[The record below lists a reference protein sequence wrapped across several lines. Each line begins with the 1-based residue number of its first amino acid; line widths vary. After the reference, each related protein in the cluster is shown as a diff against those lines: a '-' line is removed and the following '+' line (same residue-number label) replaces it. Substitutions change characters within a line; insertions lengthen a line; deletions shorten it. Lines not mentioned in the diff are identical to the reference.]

1 MKQSISFSDLAVK
14 LFLVSLLVAIG
25 CAAPEAPYRVFILA
39 GQSNMVGSGEVA
51 ALDSAARALPA
62 NVTLFDHGLRAN
74 LEQRAHRFGPELTF
88 AQRLAEVFP
97 EDAILLIKY
106 AVGGSSLFD
115 WAPDWS
121 EADAQITGNP
131 AFGPLYDKMMDRVA
145 AITSGKAVR
154 FEAVLWMQGER
165 DARIPRAGKDYYV
178 HFETLITRLRNDLN
192 TPALPILFGRVN
204 PPPERYPARD
214 LVNEAQEKIAVDLA
228 FTYLV
233 DTDGLSKLDDDLH
246 YNTEGQQALG
256 RRFADTYLNLLRR

>member
-1 MKQSISFSDLAVK
+1 MKQSISFPELAVK
-14 LFLVSLLVAIG
+14 LFLVSLLVATG
-25 CAAPEAPYRVFILA
+25 CAASEAPYRVFILA

-51 ALDSAARALPA
+51 ALDSAERALPA
-62 NVTLFDHGLRAN
+62 NVTLFDHGRSAN

-97 EDAILLIKY
+97 E
-106 AVGGSSLFD
+106 
-115 WAPDWS
+115 
-121 EADAQITGNP
+121 
-131 AFGPLYDKMMDRVA
+131 
-145 AITSGKAVR
+145 
-154 FEAVLWMQGER
+154 
-165 DARIPRAGKDYYV
+165 
-178 HFETLITRLRNDLN
+178 FETLITRLRNDLN

-233 DTDGLSKLDDDLH
+233 DTDELSKLDDDLH